1 MTNKS
6 NLKFVV
12 RRLKI
17 SGASRC
23 SQQEQVICA
32 KLGGDGDLQSGELER
47 GKKESTVKRVL
58 TIHSILV

>member
-12 RRLKI
+12 KT
-17 SGASRC
+17 
-23 SQQEQVICA
+23 A
-32 KLGGDGDLQSGELER
+32 KKSWRFEMQSTRTGYTWRERWGSAAEELER